1 MTVCAEVIKMLA
13 LQRKLRNDLIVLI
26 MLGVII
32 IAYLFIQSE
41 RMATVERLHHVNKS
55 EIFIL
60 DEALNNEIGGKF
72 TRENN
77 TAKSEI
83 VNWTKETYDA
93 RNWQKVD
100 EYENVYAYSAYID
113 WPGGSEVL
121 VIAAEKPVAERGETI
136 IGQKTEES
144 SLYCTY
150 WYLGHLS
157 NNLVEAE
164 KVATPIMENKK

>member
-1 MTVCAEVIKMLA
+1 MIKMLA
-13 LQRKLRNDLIVLI
+13 LQRNLRNDLIMLI

-32 IAYLFIQSE
+32 ITYLFIQSE
-41 RMATVERLHHVNKS
+41 RMASVERLHHVNKS

-60 DEALNNEIGGKF
+60 DEEITEGIGGME

-77 TAKSEI
+77 TTKSEI
-83 VNWTKETYDA
+83 VNGTKETFDTE
-93 RNWQKVD
+93 NWQGVD
-100 EYENVYAYSAYID
+100 ETGMVCVYSAYID

-121 VIAAEKPVAERGETI
+121 IIAAEKLVAERGETI

-144 SLYCTY
+144 SLYCAY

-157 NNLVEAE
+157 NKLVEAE
-164 KVATPIMENKK
+164 KVESPLVERKK